1 MKIEK
6 PIHDLY
12 SHSYISLKNKYF
24 FHSVGKAANSTV
36 KHFLYLGEARGTRF
50 KYENVHDRR
59 LSPLIS
65 PFQLTEEHLMEVFN
79 SEDFFKFTFVR
90 NPYSRLLSCYL
101 DRIVPMRSTP
111 YKELVRYLGKDV
123 GYDVGFQE
131 FIETI
136 CNQSIYEQNNHWRV
150 QYYDAMCDIV
160 DYSFIGKQE
169 RFSEDM
175 TVIWKKI
182 YSKFSV
188 PNFESTNSSPSRTNS
203 TGKVD
208 IYWNSD
214 LIKIVNSKYKLD
226 FEYFKYEMM

>member
-65 PFQLTEEHLMEVFN
+65 PFQLTEENLLEIFN
-79 SEDFFKFTFVR
+79 SQDFFKFTFVR

-101 DRIVPMRSTP
+101 DRIVPKKSTP
-111 YKELVRYLGKDV
+111 YKELVRYLEKDI
-123 GYDVGFQE
+123 GYEVSFQE

-136 CNQSIYEQNNHWRV
+136 CKQSVYEQNNHWRV
-150 QYYDAMCDIV
+150 QYYDTMSDIV
-160 DYSFIGKQE
+160 NYSFIGKQE
-169 RFSEDM
+169 SFSEDM
-175 TVIWKKI
+175 KTVWKKVYPKLTVPI
-182 YSKFSV
+182 FDSK
-188 PNFESTNSSPSRTNS
+188 NSSPSKTGS
-203 TGKVD
+203 TEKVD
-208 IYWNSD
+208 LYWNSA
-214 LIKIVNSKYKLD
+214 LIRIVNEKYKKD
-226 FEYFKYEMM
+226 FENFNYEMR

>member
-36 KHFLYLGEARGTRF
+36 KHFLYLGEAKGTRF

-65 PFQLTEEHLMEVFN
+65 PFQITEKHLLEIFN
-79 SEDFFKFTFVR
+79 SEEFFKFTFVR

-101 DRIVPMRSTP
+101 DRIVPKKSTP
-111 YKELVRYLGKDV
+111 YKELVRYLGKDI
-123 GYDVGFQE
+123 GYEVSFQE
-131 FIETI
+131 FIEAI
-136 CNQSIYEQNNHWRV
+136 CKQSIYEQNNHWRV
-150 QYYDAMCDIV
+150 QYYDTMSDIV

-169 RFSEDM
+169 SFAEHMSI
-175 TVIWKKI
+175 VW
-182 YSKFSV
+182 SKV
-188 PNFESTNSSPSRTNS
+188 YPNLALPNFDSTNSSPSRTS
-203 TGKVD
+203 SEKKID
-208 IYWNSD
+208 IYWDSY
-214 LIKIVNSKYKLD
+214 LINIVNEKYRMD
-226 FEYFKYEMM
+226 FEHFDYDMR